1 MLSAVFPFP
10 IPALLDD
17 SQRQQEVYVEAL
29 MNARDLSDPM
39 LTRTK
44 PPCDY
49 AALLIGSA
57 WLCWQEARQ
66 ELKR

>member
-1 MLSAVFPFP
+1 
-10 IPALLDD
+10 
-17 SQRQQEVYVEAL
+17 

-49 AALLIGSA
+49 AALLIECA
-57 WLCWQEARQ
+57 WLCWQEAWQ